1 MTEKKT
7 SVRHEV
13 KSSVKDESLIEKRR
27 DQMIRGAVKLFREK
41 GFHRTTT
48 REIAK
53 EAGFSIGTLYEYIR
67 TKEDV
72 LYLVCDRIYEEVHD
86 RLAPLAEQQ
95 GTVGGLKNAIR
106 LYIETIDAMDDEFT
120 VMYQETKSLPK
131 TALSYVLEKELEMA
145 GLFERML
152 AGCSEAGE
160 IKLSAKEAKLGA
172 HHIIVQGQMWAFRRW
187 TLQKQFALGE
197 FIDMLTDQLLYG
209 VAGLQRK
216 GEAK

>member
-72 LYLVCDRIYEEVHD
+72 LYLVCDRIYEEVNH
-86 RLAPLAEQQ
+86 RLSALAEKQ
-95 GTVGGLKNAIR
+95 GTVSGLKDAFR
-106 LYIETIDAMDDEFT
+106 LYIETIDEMDDEFT

-131 TALSYVLEKELEMA
+131 TALSYVLEKELEMV

-152 AGCSEAGE
+152 AGCSDSGE
-160 IKLSAKEAKLGA
+160 ITLSDKEARLGA

-187 TLQKQFALGE
+187 TLRKQFTLGE
-197 FIDMLTDQLLYG
+197 FIDMQTDQLLYG
-209 VAGLQRK
+209 VAGRQRK